1 MAIQNPIWKGNTSID
16 VVKTNSLTIM
26 EHHAN
31 KQLEKLSEH
40 AKLLVEQAKDIE
52 KRVELSRKIS
62 RAEYGF
68 KPIHLREYYL
78 YQQAY
83 NGIRE
88 DKLTL
93 TLISPEEWKD
103 NCPYGDYVATVR
115 QLGDSTWEE
124 IKEDGVYEECSKRD
138 SENHGT

>member
-1 MAIQNPIWKGNTSID
+1 LKNEVWKGNTNIEI
-16 VVKTNSLTIM
+16 VKDSSLTIM
-26 EHHAN
+26 EHNAN

-68 KPIHLREYYL
+68 KPVHLREYYL
-78 YQQAY
+78 YQQLY
-83 NGIRE
+83 RGIKE
-88 DKLTL
+88 TKFKL
-93 TLISPEEWKD
+93 TLISPEEWKGD
-103 NCPYGDYVATVR
+103 CPYGDYVATVR

-124 IKEDGVYEECSKRD
+124 IIKE
-138 SENHGT
+138 N

>member
-1 MAIQNPIWKGNTSID
+1 MKNEVWKGNTNIEI
-16 VVKTNSLTIM
+16 VKDSSLTIM
-26 EHHAN
+26 EHNAN

-40 AKLLVEQAKDIE
+40 AKLLVEQAKEIE

-68 KPIHLREYYL
+68 KPVHLREYYL
-78 YQQAY
+78 YQQSY
-83 NGIRE
+83 NGIKE

-93 TLISPEEWKD
+93 TLISPKEWKD
-103 NCPYGDYVATVR
+103 NCPYGDFVAKVR

-124 IKEDGVYEECSKRD
+124 VLPPFVDCKLEIKE
-138 SENHGT
+138 N